1 MIEFIHRFVGD
12 VVLVHS
18 YHEQSWKR
26 HRNWWTCSVC
36 GKLCMETCHGHGHH
50 TLAPGAP
57 GSKHLGQTAAA
68 GDGGD
73 GRWAKT
79 EKLSTRKPL
88 KKTYLVGGL
97 EHFFLHIYIYIGNN
111 HPNWFSY
118 FSEGWLNH
126 HPRIFEDL
134 GVEIV
139 WVFGADTEEVST
151 ADPGIA
157 FRVFQWELSTNI
169 ANRYCGPDVL
179 DTPTI

>member
-1 MIEFIHRFVGD
+1 MSFLFIAIMNNHENVIGIDEHVLFAGSCAWRHAMAMVIIPWRQERLVRSTLGKPQQQEMGETGVEQKRRSFQPGNRLRKHTWL
-12 VVLVHS
+12 VVWS
-18 YHEQSWKR
+18 I
-26 HRNWWTCSVC
+26 
-36 GKLCMETCHGHGHH
+36 
-50 TLAPGAP
+50 
-57 GSKHLGQTAAA
+57 
-68 GDGGD
+68 
-73 GRWAKT
+73 
-79 EKLSTRKPL
+79 
-88 KKTYLVGGL
+88 
-97 EHFFLHIYIYIGNN
+97 FFYIYIYIYIYIGNN

-134 GVEIV
+134 GVEIF